1 MPQIVIRRD
10 GGGGG
15 GRLAESVSDENVL
28 IIISNEQVE
37 VYTGQDALDKTAKE

>member
-1 MPQIVIRRD
+1 MPQIIIRRD
-10 GGGGG
+10 GGGGS
-15 GRLAESVSDENVL
+15 RLAQSVSDENVL